1 MSALVDRDK
10 DEFGV
15 VGRERGLRPNA
26 GMVEQIKAPETGLE
40 RHLGVQAL
48 IEIGEEG
55 ERPVAGSRVFVDD
68 RDVEFDGIV
77 GGGLGKRRS
86 GGVRVHGEREWNRI
100 RAEKPAGPAG
110 AGTRERQGVPVRY
123 ADSSGSSPLVLRLS
137 AQILAEIAGVAAP
150 LKGVL
155 LFRPGPE

>member
-48 IEIGEEG
+48 IEMGEEG
-55 ERPVAGSRVFVDD
+55 ERPVAGSRIFVDD

-100 RAEKPAGPAG
+100 RAEKPAGPVG
-110 AGTRERQGVPVRY
+110 AGTQKGEAVPARY
-123 ADSSGSSPLVLRLS
+123 ADRTGYSPLVLRLS
-137 AQILAEIAGVAAP
+137 AQILAEIARG
-150 LKGVL
+150 
-155 LFRPGPE
+155 RGPAQGSFAFSAGA